1 MSEQSQSPAPDPT
14 DLLARWGLQ
23 GRIAQEQQRDRWIA
37 SLPDPPEDQHQEMI
51 DQFLVDRGLLSAS
64 AIQRWLRQDGLSQ
77 QDLLA
82 QALRHRH
89 WLAVCEKECGR
100 QLPSYFLQRKSQLDQ
115 VSYSILPLPEE
126 ELSLEL
132 YLRIR
137 EQESD
142 FETVLKQTPPYPEL
156 GERGSFGP
164 VALSDLPEG
173 LAQLLRVSQPGQL
186 WPPKPI
192 ANGWALVRLDSS
204 KPAVLDALLRRQLLL
219 ELGDQLLRSPEPP
232 RGE

>member
-1 MSEQSQSPAPDPT
+1 MSEQRQSPAPDPT
-14 DLLARWGLQ
+14 VLLARWGLR

-37 SLPDPPEDQHQEMI
+37 SLPDPPEDQHQEMV

-64 AIQRWLRQDGLSQ
+64 AIQRWLRQDCLSQ

-82 QALRHRH
+82 QAQRHRH

-100 QLPSYFLQRKSQLDQ
+100 QLPSYFLQRKAQLDR
-115 VSYSILPLPEE
+115 VCYTILPLSDE

-132 YLRIR
+132 YLQIKAR
-137 EQESD
+137 ETA
-142 FETVLKQTPPYPEL
+142 FETVISSTPPDPRL
-156 GERGSFGP
+156 GDRGSFGP

-204 KPAVLDALLRRQLLL
+204 KPAVLDAPLRRQLLL
-219 ELGDQLLRSPEPP
+219 ELGAQLLDRSA
-232 RGE
+232 